1 MRIDRLLCLL
11 RFVRTR
17 SAANK
22 LVGMGHIRRNG
33 ERVTRSSRDIQP
45 GDVLTLPL
53 GNAVRLIEVLSLPD
67 RRGPPREA
75 QACYRELDP
84 GGQNGNSSG
93 KTTARQGNI
102 AP

>member
-1 MRIDRLLCLL
+1 MRIDRLLCQL

-17 SAANK
+17 GAAQR
-22 LVGMGHIRRNG
+22 LIDEGHLRRNG
-33 ERVTRSSRDIQP
+33 ERVMRQSLDVQP

-53 GNAVRLIEVLSLPD
+53 GRAIRLIEILALPE

-84 GGQNGNSSG
+84 RG
-93 KTTARQGNI
+93 
-102 AP
+102 

>member
-22 LVGMGHIRRNG
+22 LVGEGHIRRNG
-33 ERVTRSSRDIQP
+33 ERVTRSGRDIQP

-53 GNAVRLIEVLSLPD
+53 GNTVRLIEVLSLPD

-84 GGQNGNSSG
+84 DGQNGNSSG
-93 KTTARQGNI
+93 TTTARQGNI